1 MGMAV
6 RIDIVDDDR
15 EMRKSLGVMLAAA
28 GFETRT
34 YASAEGLLK
43 ELDPTTACVVADVY
57 MPEMGGIELQAEL
70 VTRKIHPPIIFMTGH
85 GSVPL
90 AVQSLQAGAVDF
102 IEKPFTGEVMLA
114 SVRRA
119 LSFGQSASR
128 DPEAQEARDIV
139 ACLTGRERD
148 VMRLLVDGA
157 SNKMAANELGLS
169 PRTVENHRARIME
182 KMHARNLSD
191 VVRVALAAR

>member
-1 MGMAV
+1 MMQQ
-6 RIDIVDDDR
+6 IDIVDDDR
-15 EMRKSLGVMLAAA
+15 EMRASLGALLTAA
-28 GFETRT
+28 GYAARI
-34 YASAEGLLK
+34 YASAKSFLK
-43 ELDPTTACVVADVY
+43 DLDVATACVVADVY

-70 VTRKIHPPIIFMTGH
+70 MTRKIHPPIIFMTGR
-85 GSVPL
+85 GNVPL

-102 IEKPFTGEVMLA
+102 IEKPFTSEVMLV

-119 LSFGQSASR
+119 LLIGLPPCSS
-128 DPEAQEARDIV
+128 PEALEARDIV

-157 SNKMAANELGLS
+157 SNKIAAHELGIS
-169 PRTVENHRARIME
+169 PRTIENHRASIME